1 MTPPLWIGNLI
12 AWSAQ
17 VAALVAAAAVL
28 LALLRVTA
36 PRVRLACWRALL
48 VTCLALPLV
57 QPWRPAPGLDATVST
72 GATTAAS
79 AIEPVAAAEPVGAS
93 LVAILAVVLIAGTF
107 FRLAWLGLGL
117 LRLARYR
124 RDATVLDP
132 LPPALE
138 DAAARAGSRATI
150 AVAEGL
156 SGPVTFGLQRPVV
169 LLPPAVLTLDPA
181 LQRSVACHELL
192 HVGRR
197 DWLWSVTEEVVCA
210 VAWFH
215 PAIWWLAAQIDLA
228 REQHVD
234 VEVVRLTGDRK
245 PYLEA
250 LLYLASPERGAD
262 LAPAPALLRRRHLA
276 KRLLVL
282 VKEVS
287 MSRPRIV
294 LSVAAVIVLLTLTAG
309 AAAVSF
315 PLVGGS
321 SAEPSVTSQA
331 VGWPADNPSVTTSKA
346 QVPVRVGGAIKPP
359 KKIRD
364 VRPVYPPDAREAG
377 VQGVVILDVLIAP
390 DGTVGDAKVLRSIP
404 LLDQAALDALRQ
416 WEFEPTLVD
425 GAPVPVVMTVTV
437 NFTLDSVAEQGG
449 VPGGV
454 PDLPPPKKIFDV
466 KPIYPED
473 ARRQGVAGVVILQA
487 AIDESG
493 LVSDVKV
500 LRSIPLLDQAAIDA
514 VRQWQFEPQ
523 ARAVTMTTTVRF
535 ALDKT
540 SPDDPGPGE
549 LRSPG
554 AREFAF
560 TRVPYPPEAVAAKIE
575 GTVILDA
582 VIGVSGKVVS
592 VKLVDGPGL
601 LAQGAIEAVRQWEF
615 RSVTSP
621 QTARIEIEYS
631 LQDGKPVTSWAMRI
645 APQASGR

>member
-1 MTPPLWIGNLI
+1 MTPPLWIGNLV

-17 VAALVAAAAVL
+17 VAALVTAAAVL

-48 VTCLALPLV
+48 VACLALPLV
-57 QPWRPAPGLDATVST
+57 QPWRPAPAPGLDATAST
-72 GATTAAS
+72 GETTAAS
-79 AIEPVAAAEPVGAS
+79 AIEPAAVAKPAGAP
-93 LVAILAVVLIAGTF
+93 LVAMLAVVLVAGTLL
-107 FRLAWLGLGL
+107 RLAWLGLGL
-117 LRLARYR
+117 IRLARYR

-181 LQRSVACHELL
+181 LQQSVACHELL

-210 VAWFH
+210 FAWFH

-287 MSRPRIV
+287 MSRPRIALSIAV
-294 LSVAAVIVLLTLTAG
+294 LGVVLTLTAG
-309 AAAVSF
+309 AAAMSF
-315 PLVGGS
+315 PLVGG
-321 SAEPSVTSQA
+321 PSVEPPITSPEVQA
-331 VGWPADNPSVTTSKA
+331 
-346 QVPVRVGGAIKPP
+346 PVRVGGAIPPP
-359 KKIRD
+359 KKIVD
-364 VRPVYPPDAREAG
+364 VRPVYPPDALAAR
-377 VQGVVILDVLIAP
+377 VQGVVILEVTIGH
-390 DGTVGDAKVLRSIP
+390 DGTVEDAAVLRSIP
-404 LLDQAALDALRQ
+404 MLDQAALDAVRQ
-416 WEFEPTLVD
+416 WVFTPTLLNGTSVL
-425 GAPVPVVMTVTV
+425 VIMTVTV
-437 NFTLDSVAEQGG
+437 NFTLDGAGQTVQSAPSDASILKG
-449 VPGGV
+449 
-454 PDLPPPKKIFDV
+454 PKKILDV
-466 KPIYPED
+466 KPVYPED
-473 ARRQGVAGVVILQA
+473 AKRQGVAGVVILQA

-514 VRQWQFEPQ
+514 VRQWQFEPVPK
-523 ARAVTMTTTVRF
+523 RVTMTTTVRF
-535 ALDKT
+535 SLDDEPAKFMFLQ
-540 SPDDPGPGE
+540 P
-549 LRSPG
+549 
-554 AREFAF
+554 
-560 TRVPYPPEAVAAKIE
+560 PYPAEAVAAKVE
-575 GTVILDA
+575 GTVILEA

-631 LQDGKPVTSWAMRI
+631 LQDGKPVTSWAMRMT
-645 APQASGR
+645 PQAPIR